1 MSAGGC
7 AGWRRAGL
15 RAQVGGRAN
24 LAITAANGR
33 DHAIGQTTCCRLEI
47 QTKLREDIAITERAP
62 TRAFSWL
69 KAPTKA
75 FTFKTLELVGTFNK
89 EKALVE
95 AFSVILKTSRI
106 FV

>member
-1 MSAGGC
+1 MDKVPS
-7 AGWRRAGL
+7 
-15 RAQVGGRAN
+15 
-24 LAITAANGR
+24 
-33 DHAIGQTTCCRLEI
+33 
-47 QTKLREDIAITERAP
+47 
-62 TRAFSWL
+62 RAFSWL

-95 AFSVILKTSRI
+95 AFSVILNTSRI